1 MKYALKTTLSF
12 VAFSLA
18 LGMSAA
24 HAASN
29 SATVIVKG
37 RVSAV
42 TCDVQPQGLV
52 GGVLDL
58 GVLNVTDFV
67 DDATLVG
74 SKTLNV
80 KLDNCALGSNANG
93 FYGVFVDGAT
103 LPGNDA
109 VFSDSTAKSVGIKV
123 SDSGGSV
130 YKAGEFIRSTIDSGS
145 TATIPVSIA
154 MVAPFKSKTNPVT
167 PEDVS
172 ATIKFTADYI

>member
-1 MKYALKTTLSF
+1 MKYALKGTLSF
-12 VAFSLA
+12 VALSLA

-29 SATVIVKG
+29 SATVTVKG

-58 GVLNVTDFV
+58 GVVNVSDFV
-67 DDATLVG
+67 DDVTLVG
-74 SKTLNV
+74 TKTLNI
-80 KLDNCALGSNANG
+80 KLDNCVLGSASGG
-93 FYGVFVDGAT
+93 FYGVYVDGAT

-109 VFSDSTAKSVGIKV
+109 VFSDSTAKNVGIKV
-123 SDSGGSV
+123 SDSAGTN
-130 YKAGEFIRSTIDSGS
+130 YKVGEFIRSTVATGT

-154 MVAPFKSKTNPVT
+154 MIAPFQSKANPVT
-167 PEDVS
+167 PEDVN
-172 ATIKFTADYI
+172 ATIKFTADYM